1 MKTLHYIFCLA
12 SLLFISVSCEQEL
25 VDNTAS
31 PCPSNDPSIICP
43 EEAPVACPDDASAG
57 SADFSN
63 FVALGSSYTAG
74 FQAGALFTEGQ
85 NNSLPK
91 ILATQFSCVG
101 GGSFE
106 QPDINSENGFNIFI
120 TPNPIVTGT
129 GMVTLGRFKL
139 QGSPPAPAPVIS
151 GPEAIPNPQV
161 NPGFIYAGDKSAL
174 NNFAVP
180 AIFLR
185 QIFTDDAGD
194 WSNPN
199 PAVGFTPFYARF
211 ASNPGSSTIIGD
223 AIAANPTFFMFW
235 LGMDDYL
242 LHAAYG
248 GDATKAPLTP
258 VEGGVGVGFAATYNA
273 AIGNILMSDS
283 ELKGVIANFPSVF
296 ALPHFTAVPYNPIPL
311 SADDAAAANAGYA
324 GYNEILDALKA
335 IPFGYPAA
343 EVDARKIS
351 FAEGYNSFVII
362 DETLND
368 YGDEFDMLYA
378 GGFIS
383 AEQRAALVPY
393 EQVRMTTS
401 TDKVPLSA
409 GGVLGTLADPQNP
422 ASVRGVG
429 VPLTDEFAL
438 IPSEIA
444 AIETARTG
452 YNAAISEIAS
462 NPAYSSRLALA
473 DVNSAFNT
481 LVTNRMAI
489 ANGVTFTPNINPPT
503 GIYSED
509 GIHPNSRGYAFIAN
523 IFIEAIN
530 AKFGA
535 TVPKANIGNYNATA
549 LPINP

>member
-1 MKTLHYIFCLA
+1 MKTLRYIFVLA
-12 SLLFISVSCEQEL
+12 SLLFFSVSCEQEL
-25 VDNTAS
+25 VDNSAN

-43 EEAPVACPDDASAG
+43 EESPVACPADASAG
-57 SADFSN
+57 TADFTK

-74 FQAGALFTEGQ
+74 FQAGALFNDGQ
-85 NNSLPK
+85 NNSLAK

-101 GGSFE
+101 GGAFN
-106 QPDINSENGFNIFI
+106 QPDINSENGFNIFV
-120 TPNPIVTGT
+120 TPNPVVNAS

-139 QGSPPAPAPVIS
+139 QGKPPVPTPVVS
-151 GPEAIPNPQV
+151 GAEAIPNPQL

-248 GDATKAPLTP
+248 GDASKAPLTP
-258 VEGGVGVGFAATYNA
+258 AEGGVGVGFTATYNA

-296 ALPHFTAVPYNPIPL
+296 ALPHFTAVPYNPVPL
-311 SADDAAAANAGYA
+311 SADAAAAAMAGYA
-324 GYNEILDALKA
+324 GYNQILDALKGA
-335 IPFGYPAA
+335 PFSYPVA

-351 FAEGYNSFVII
+351 FAAGNNPFVII

-368 YGDEFDMLYA
+368 YGDEFDILMT
-378 GGFIS
+378 GGFITP
-383 AEQRAALVPY
+383 EQRAALVPY
-393 EQVRMTTS
+393 EQVRLTTAS
-401 TDKVPLSA
+401 DKVPLSTGA
-409 GGVLGTLADPQNP
+409 VLGTLADPANP
-422 ASVRGVG
+422 ASVRGVA
-429 VPLTDEFAL
+429 VPLNDQYAL
-438 IPSEIA
+438 IPSEIT
-444 AIETARTG
+444 AIEAARVA
-452 YNAAISEIAS
+452 YNAAIGNVAT
-462 NPAYSSRLALA
+462 AYSTRVALA

-481 LVTNRMAI
+481 LLTNRMAI
-489 ANGVTFTPNINPPT
+489 TNNVTITPNINPPT

-509 GIHPNSRGYAFIAN
+509 GIHPNNRGYAFIAN
-523 IFIEAIN
+523 IFIDALN

-535 TVPKANIGNYNATA
+535 SVPKANIGNYSATA
-549 LPINP
+549 LPIN